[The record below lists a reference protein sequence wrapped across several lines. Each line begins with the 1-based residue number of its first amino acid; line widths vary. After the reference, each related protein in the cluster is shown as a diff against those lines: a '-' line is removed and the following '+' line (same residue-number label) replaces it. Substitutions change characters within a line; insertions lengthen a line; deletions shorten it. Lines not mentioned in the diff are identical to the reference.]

1 MTNQELKKEM
11 FEELEKNGIA
21 KNQVSIS
28 IKGSM
33 YDDIIRVT
41 IQDIY
46 LSIDKVESILKHHEE
61 IRWDDHCQEILQGC
75 NTFIDFKYNNDKIQS
90 FRIENKIEEK
100 ATAILER
107 AKTEGANGCGVYI
120 IENDNRF
127 IYFLND
133 ETLFIHTREGQKHFN
148 CWQHYEIMNVLTDY
162 MLNHYEPLAD
172 YQTWEKEQ
180 DRLFEIECEKREEER
195 KIYELERKNQ
205 KTQQKKD
212 IENINKYSTIEK
224 IEPENQKTFSYKW
237 AHLNKNSNL
246 STYIEEVEKND
257 FYTRDGKVTHEWTF
271 TDFQA
276 LQALKN
282 NLLTDFEQLAGLGG
296 SDSDDERLK
305 QYDDVYKIPRDIMQ
319 SAKWYN
325 LVVAVIYENKIQFV
339 IDPQGFNYARYVGLQ
354 DQNLHI

>member
-11 FEELEKNGIA
+11 FEELEKNGISKKQVTISA
-21 KNQVSIS
+21 KS
-28 IKGSM
+28 SM
-33 YDDIIRVT
+33 YDDIVRVT

-46 LSIDKVESILKHHEE
+46 LKKEKIESILKHHES
-61 IRWDDHCQEILQGC
+61 IRWDEHAQEILQGC
-75 NTFIDFKYNNDKIQS
+75 NIYLEVSYNNEKIEL
-90 FRIENKIEEK
+90 FRKENKIEEK
-100 ATAILER
+100 AIEILER
-107 AKTEGANGCGVYI
+107 AKIEGLNGCGVYI
-120 IENDNRF
+120 IKDDPRF
-127 IYFLND
+127 VYFLKD
-133 ETLFIHTREGQKHFN
+133 EILFIHTREGQKHFN
-148 CWQHYEIMNVLTDY
+148 CWQHYEIMNILTHY
-162 MLNHYEPLAD
+162 ILNHYEPLED

-180 DRLFEIECEKREEER
+180 EKLFKIECEKREEER
-195 KIYELERKNQ
+195 KIYQIELEKQ
-205 KTQQKKD
+205 ETQQKKD
-212 IENINKYSTIEK
+212 IKNINKYSSIVK
-224 IEPENQKTFSYKW
+224 IAPENQKTSVYKW

-246 STYIEEVEKND
+246 STYIEEVKKHE
-257 FYTRDGKVTHEWTF
+257 YYERDGKVTHEWTF